1 MRRTDHSPFS
11 GRFPLFFLCAG
22 GLAAGVCNGL
32 LGTGGGILIIGAL
45 RLYRRFPSV
54 SERAAV
60 RGFGAKVSAAEVSTA
75 KVSAADISARD
86 VSAREV
92 SPKDDYVTALC
103 CMLPL
108 SLLSSL
114 LYLRAGAF
122 SGVPFSRALPYFL
135 GAVPGGVLGAYL
147 LDRVKPKTAQLLFA
161 LLVVFGGA
169 RMAFS

>member
-1 MRRTDHSPFS
+1 MRRTDFSPFS

-45 RLYRRFPSV
+45 RLYRRFLSV
-54 SERAAV
+54 SGPV
-60 RGFGAKVSAAEVSTA
+60 SAKVSSPEI
-75 KVSAADISARD
+75 SAADA
-86 VSAREV
+86 
-92 SPKDDYVTALC
+92 PKDDYVTSLC

-114 LYLRAGAF
+114 LYLRTGAF

-147 LDRVKPKTAQLLFA
+147 LDRVKPKTAQVLFA

>member
-54 SERAAV
+54 SDRAAV
-60 RGFGAKVSAAEVSTA
+60 RGFGAEISAAEVSAAEVTTEET
-75 KVSAADISARD
+75 SAA
-86 VSAREV
+86 EV

-114 LYLRAGAF
+114 LYLRAGAI
-122 SGVPFSRALPYFL
+122 SGVPFSRAFPYFL

>member
-1 MRRTDHSPFS
+1 MRRTDFSPFS
-11 GRFPLFFLCAG
+11 GRFPMFFLCAG

-45 RLYRRFPSV
+45 RLYRRFLPV
-54 SERAAV
+54 SDRA
-60 RGFGAKVSAAEVSTA
+60 SAE
-75 KVSAADISARD
+75 I
-86 VSAREV
+86 
-92 SPKDDYVTALC
+92 SPKEDYVTALC

-114 LYLRAGAF
+114 LYLRTGAF

>member
-1 MRRTDHSPFS
+1 MRRTDFSPFS

-45 RLYRRFPSV
+45 RLYRRFLSV
-54 SERAAV
+54 SGPV
-60 RGFGAKVSAAEVSTA
+60 SAKVSSPEI
-75 KVSAADISARD
+75 SAADT
-86 VSAREV
+86 
-92 SPKDDYVTALC
+92 PKDDYVTALC

-114 LYLRAGAF
+114 LYLRTGAF

>member
-1 MRRTDHSPFS
+1 MRRTDYFTFS
-11 GRFPLFFLCAG
+11 ARFPLFTLCTG
-22 GLAAGVCNGL
+22 GLLAGICNGL

-45 RLYRRFPSV
+45 RLYRRFHPV
-54 SERAAV
+54 SDRAA
-60 RGFGAKVSAAEVSTA
+60 AA
-75 KVSAADISARD
+75 
-86 VSAREV
+86 V

>member
-1 MRRTDHSPFS
+1 MHRTDHSPFS
-11 GRFPLFFLCAG
+11 ARFPLFILCAG

-45 RLYRRFPSV
+45 RLYRRFLPV
-54 SERAAV
+54 SDRAA
-60 RGFGAKVSAAEVSTA
+60 A
-75 KVSAADISARD
+75 
-86 VSAREV
+86 V

-114 LYLRAGAF
+114 LYLRTGAF

-135 GAVPGGVLGAYL
+135 GAVPGGVIGAYL

>member
-54 SERAAV
+54 PEHA
-60 RGFGAKVSAAEVSTA
+60 
-75 KVSAADISARD
+75 AADISAEKLSAAG

-114 LYLRAGAF
+114 LYLRTGAF
-122 SGVPFSRALPYFL
+122 SDVPFSRALPYFL

-147 LDRVKPKTAQLLFA
+147 LDRVKPKTAQVLFA

>member
-1 MRRTDHSPFS
+1 MRRTDFSPFS

-45 RLYRRFPSV
+45 RLYRRFLSV
-54 SERAAV
+54 SAPV
-60 RGFGAKVSAAEVSTA
+60 SVKVSSPE
-75 KVSAADISARD
+75 VSAADT
-86 VSAREV
+86 
-92 SPKDDYVTALC
+92 PKDDYVTALC

-114 LYLRAGAF
+114 LYLRTGAF

-147 LDRVKPKTAQLLFA
+147 LDRVKPKTAQVLFA